1 MMKLLFMM
9 TLFRLTTV
17 ILVFGLASANWAQ
30 EPINGPWLWMF
41 APVAEGQPGGAQAL
55 DTDQI
60 ATLSQGK
67 LTETLV
73 AKQGVAERDSIGLQ
87 VWKSAVIEKIQ
98 HSDNIGLIAS
108 KIGIGSPQFV
118 TQRIRSLGTDAMALD
133 NFSAY
138 AFAKIVS
145 DFDQPNVTMRV
156 GSDDAIKVWFNGEV
170 VHQNAVNRASYGFQD
185 TFEIDLKAGANN
197 LLIKVA
203 QFTREWSLS
212 AGIQA
217 KFTIGNKSYQ
227 PISEGESLKWF
238 DPAVLVEIGQV
249 EIATANYERLIQTNS
264 VSNTNLGFELSNLTS
279 LYQQQDLQREGI
291 NFLESMADEK
301 GKSVHVWPH
310 LVMLYK
316 AINDQAGLAKI
327 QQQLAA
333 ASDPQD
339 FDAGMSYGQ
348 ILMETEMFDQAT
360 SVYEKL
366 FTNFPDRPYMLWGL
380 QHAYQQS
387 GGTEKAIE
395 GFENLLESH
404 PNHTELLSQIIQLYR
419 ETNNPQ
425 KIITIRDR
433 LLSDFNP
440 QDFDVTNTDRGILYG
455 ELLSEDGRHQ
465 EAQKIYEALVEAH
478 PNEIFFKQHLIQSYR
493 FSNQTERVKSVLD
506 QMLAQIGKGSD
517 KDNPSLVAFCV
528 EILIDLEKF
537 EEARARIEKL
547 SDVWPE
553 HPGPMELMAKLYDA
567 MGQTDKANEY
577 RVMSD
582 PGQKLVGL
590 TAANFQL
597 ADLDGNQVS
606 LSQFVGQPVI
616 LNFWATW

>member
-1 MMKLLFMM
+1 MIQSYRATDDQQKITTIQDSLL
-9 TLFRLTTV
+9 
-17 ILVFGLASANWAQ
+17 A
-30 EPINGPWLWMF
+30 
-41 APVAEGQPGGAQAL
+41 
-55 DTDQI
+55 
-60 ATLSQGK
+60 
-67 LTETLV
+67 
-73 AKQGVAERDSIGLQ
+73 
-87 VWKSAVIEKIQ
+87 
-98 HSDNIGLIAS
+98 
-108 KIGIGSPQFV
+108 
-118 TQRIRSLGTDAMALD
+118 
-133 NFSAY
+133 
-138 AFAKIVS
+138 
-145 DFDQPNVTMRV
+145 DFN
-156 GSDDAIKVWFNGEV
+156 
-170 VHQNAVNRASYGFQD
+170 
-185 TFEIDLKAGANN
+185 
-197 LLIKVA
+197 
-203 QFTREWSLS
+203 
-212 AGIQA
+212 
-217 KFTIGNKSYQ
+217 
-227 PISEGESLKWF
+227 
-238 DPAVLVEIGQV
+238 
-249 EIATANYERLIQTNS
+249 
-264 VSNTNLGFELSNLTS
+264 
-279 LYQQQDLQREGI
+279 
-291 NFLESMADEK
+291 
-301 GKSVHVWPH
+301 
-310 LVMLYK
+310 
-316 AINDQAGLAKI
+316 
-327 QQQLAA
+327 
-333 ASDPQD
+333 PQD

-366 FTNFPDRPYMLWGL
+366 FTNFPDRPYMLWDL